1 MTELT
6 AGWIRRP
13 DSWAV
18 PPPPR
23 HAERGGPVE
32 FGSNQVLVE
41 FRQLGDFGVQILVC
55 GVHLRDVRRASPKEV
70 CGYVPGVD
78 LEQPAKD
85 DLEVRQLVV
94 KCVLLALKPPRIG
107 GSLYLK

>member
-1 MTELT
+1 MTELM

-18 PPPPR
+18 QPPLR
-23 HAERGGPVE
+23 HAESGGPVE

-41 FRQLGDFGVQILVC
+41 FHQLGDFGVQVLVC
-55 GVHLRDVRRASPKEV
+55 GVHLRDVRGASPKEV
-70 CGYVPGVD
+70 RGHVAGVD
-78 LEQPAKD
+78 LEEPAKD
-85 DLEVRQLVV
+85 DLEIRQLVV
-94 KCVLLALKPPRIG
+94 KCVLLALKPPHIG